1 MTPQERQ
8 RVADLFERLARLEN
22 SPREREA
29 EELIME
35 GLRYAPNSPYAMV
48 QTILVQEEALERAN
62 ARVQELEMQGGAE
75 PAQASS
81 QHKVESV
88 QGKHL
93 TSGQIKGES
102 VTCAQ
107 TKVESVQGKHRAS
120 TQIKGE
126 GATCA
131 QVKIESQQHKVESRQ
146 HKVEPKV
153 AQPQA

>member
-1 MTPQERQ
+1 MTRNMTGRPDGPGGGRM
-8 RVADLFERLARLEN
+8 AATLSLLAISLGVSN
-22 SPREREA
+22 QAAA
-29 EELIME
+29 EP
-35 GLRYAPNSPYAMV
+35 ASS
-48 QTILVQEEALERAN
+48 
-62 ARVQELEMQGGAE
+62 GAE

-107 TKVESVQGKHRAS
+107 TKVESVQGKHRAN

-131 QVKIESQQHKVESRQ
+131 QVKIESQQHKVESQQ

>member
-1 MTPQERQ
+1 MAAT
-8 RVADLFERLARLEN
+8 LSLLAISLGV
-22 SPREREA
+22 STQA
-29 EELIME
+29 
-35 GLRYAPNSPYAMV
+35 S
-48 QTILVQEEALERAN
+48 
-62 ARVQELEMQGGAE
+62 AE
-75 PAQASS
+75 PAPSGTEPGQTSS

-93 TSGQIKGES
+93 TSGQIKGEN

-131 QVKIESQQHKVESRQ
+131 QVKIESRQ